1 MPAPAYIAPR
11 TPTLYAEVLI
21 TASHYQQASPEDR
34 GGHHLQ
40 LPHRGLQVRPKQ
52 RLQEGN
58 GAETPPLPCPMNWT
72 KGFPRC
78 SRRGSVRAMTAP
90 SWRLRHPQVSP
101 LSAQAI
107 AAQGFRPAQDQ
118 NPKTAEAEQTGD
130 GEADRQRGPPA
141 PRGKPRIV
149 TVDVGKH
156 RPAQCS
162 SCWMAARQGQPS
174 HGTRRAGLV
183 APSRGPATCTFAAAA
198 PARSL
203 RHTDLPGHSQAAAAA
218 PPKGRAAP
226 AACSPRQ
233 VQRPD
238 PLDLGPPL

>member
-1 MPAPAYIAPR
+1 M
-11 TPTLYAEVLI
+11 
-21 TASHYQQASPEDR
+21 
-34 GGHHLQ
+34 
-40 LPHRGLQVRPKQ
+40 
-52 RLQEGN
+52 
-58 GAETPPLPCPMNWT
+58 
-72 KGFPRC
+72 
-78 SRRGSVRAMTAP
+78 
-90 SWRLRHPQVSP
+90 
-101 LSAQAI
+101 SAQAI

-156 RPAQCS
+156 RPAQCN

-183 APSRGPATCTFAAAA
+183 VPSQRPATCTLPPPTMAAAA
-198 PARSL
+198 VTRSL
-203 RHTDLPGHSQAAAAA
+203 RHLDPPGHSQAAAAA
-218 PPKGRAAP
+218 PPKGHAAP
-226 AACSPRQ
+226 PVCSPRQ

-238 PLDLGPPL
+238 PLDLGPPSRNPRSGAARLRQPRRAPRSRGEAAWERSPAAAGSTRALPGGEHRRRQGEGEEGRGEIPATVCGLKRQ

>member
-1 MPAPAYIAPR
+1 M
-11 TPTLYAEVLI
+11 
-21 TASHYQQASPEDR
+21 
-34 GGHHLQ
+34 
-40 LPHRGLQVRPKQ
+40 
-52 RLQEGN
+52 
-58 GAETPPLPCPMNWT
+58 
-72 KGFPRC
+72 
-78 SRRGSVRAMTAP
+78 
-90 SWRLRHPQVSP
+90 
-101 LSAQAI
+101 SAQAN

-183 APSRGPATCTFAAAA
+183 APSRRPATCTLPPPTMAAAA

-203 RHTDLPGHSQAAAAA
+203 RHPDPPRHSQAAAAA

-226 AACSPRQ
+226 PACSPRQ
-233 VQRPD
+233 SRGPTLWIWGRRRETLGSEKRSSVSLVEPHARGGRPPGSEVPPPPD
-238 PLDLGPPL
+238 PPGLCPAGSTGGGRGRGRRRGGSA